1 MKTGNFI
8 ESEVF
13 DKLEREKKLYS
24 PLEVYEV
31 QRTVS
36 TNDKGIDGYIKIKFR
51 DKVLSLLI
59 EIKNRTAPQIVE
71 TGIDNLLQIIS
82 DNQNKDLIPTLIV
95 PYLSDKIVDRLKSNN
110 LCGLDLNGNYYIVT
124 PDFVAVR
131 LDKKNQY
138 KESAYIKDIYSR
150 NSSIVGRFLLRE
162 KKLFSS
168 VNEIYNGIRNLGGT
182 ISLSTVSKVLKGLEE
197 QLIISKDK
205 NEIKLLQP
213 DKLLNNL
220 KENYIAPSVQRTIKL
235 NLPENMSE
243 AKRLLFDTIGSKWIW
258 AGESCAAFY
267 ATTTPINSFTVFV
280 RGKNNPGLL
289 EPDISLRFYNYIIY
303 FLPPVEEY
311 VFFDSQD
318 YKASKLQ
325 SYLELSQLDKR
336 EKEIARDIE
345 KDILNDFK

>member
-13 DKLEREKKLYS
+13 DKLERENNLYS
-24 PLEVYEV
+24 PLEIYEV
-31 QRTVS
+31 KRTKS
-36 TNDKGIDGYIKIKFR
+36 ANDRRIDGYIKIKFR
-51 DKVLSLLI
+51 EKFLSLLI

-71 TGIDNLLQIIS
+71 TGIDNLLQITS
-82 DNQNKDLIPTLIV
+82 DNQNKDFIPALMV
-95 PYLSDKIVDRLKSNN
+95 PYLSEKIVDRLKSSN

-124 PDFVAVR
+124 PDFVAIR

-162 KKLFSS
+162 KKMFSS
-168 VNEIYNGIRNLGGT
+168 VNQIYDGIRNLEGT
-182 ISLSTVSKVLKGLEE
+182 ISLSTVSKVLKGLQE

-205 NEIKLLQP
+205 NGIKLLQP
-213 DKLLNNL
+213 DKLLKNL
-220 KENYIAPSVQRTIKL
+220 KENYIPPSVQRTIKL

-243 AKRLLFDTIGSKWIW
+243 AKKVLFDTIGSKWIW
-258 AGESCAAFY
+258 SGESCVEFY
-267 ATTTPINSFTVFV
+267 AATTPVNSFTVFV
-280 RGKNNPGLL
+280 RGKDNQGLP
-289 EPDISLRFYNYIIY
+289 EPDISLRFYNYTIY
-303 FLPPVEEY
+303 FLQPVEEY
-311 VFFDSQD
+311 VFFDSGD
-318 YKASKLQ
+318 YKASKIQ